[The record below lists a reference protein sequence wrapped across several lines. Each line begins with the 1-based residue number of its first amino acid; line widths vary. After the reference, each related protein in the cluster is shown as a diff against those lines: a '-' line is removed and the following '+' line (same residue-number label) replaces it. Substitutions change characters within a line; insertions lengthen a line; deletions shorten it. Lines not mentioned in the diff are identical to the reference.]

1 MKCSKCGQTLEE
13 WESGLCEGCGAMTED
28 SPGKPGEFYFLKF
41 LRTALAIS
49 DNEIIIRKSDTHNT
63 TQHTQGDRTMRTI
76 SLGNNEAVS
85 SGITVNSD
93 GTFTAM
99 TFTTSKTFKT
109 LKSAQKWLAI
119 RLSK

>member
-1 MKCSKCGQTLEE
+1 MPVLCISQSESQQTPPGNRGNFIFRNY
-13 WESGLCEGCGAMTED
+13 SD
-28 SPGKPGEFYFLKF
+28 SALQFPITKLYF
-41 LRTALAIS
+41 
-49 DNEIIIRKSDTHNT
+49 THQTRVWHT

-99 TFTTSKTFKT
+99 TFTASKTFKT
-109 LKSAQKWLAI
+109 LKGAQKWLAI